1 VGAEWG
7 LERRACG
14 GDGAPCPCS
23 SLVVGREGADRRSGI
38 GRGRTGAEEGRWEE
52 GDVVGP
58 VGVVEHGP

>member
-1 VGAEWG
+1 MRWRW
-7 LERRACG
+7 RR
-14 GDGAPCPCS
+14 PCPCS